1 MKKIIAYTFTTIAIL
16 IFIFSIAIMLIGSRA
31 MRNNEPLYIF
41 GYTFSIIPTDS
52 MIGDQDDSLDRYD
65 IAIVRS
71 ASFDEIE
78 IGDVVVFQSEV
89 SGVEIL
95 VIHRVIGLHPDGGY
109 QTQGDNNEFED
120 SEPVTEENFQGIYY
134 SKITFLK
141 PIASI
146 AANSRNLIF
155 GLLSVVLI
163 VLLVTEGSHII
174 RTISKE
180 KKAELEQQHQQDLE
194 SLREKERQKIKDQ
207 IMEEEKAK
215 NMDKNE
221 L

>member
-16 IFIFSIAIMLIGSRA
+16 IFIFSIAIMFIGSRA

-41 GYTFSIIPTDS
+41 GYTFSIIPSDS
-52 MIGDQDDSLDRYD
+52 MIGDQEDSLDRYD
-65 IAIVRS
+65 VAIIR
-71 ASFDEIE
+71 AANYDEIE

-89 SGVEIL
+89 SGVELLI
-95 VIHRVIGLHPDGGY
+95 IHRVIGLHEDGGFE
-109 QTQGDNNEFED
+109 TQGDNNDFID
-120 SEPVTEENFQGIYY
+120 PNPVTEENFQGIYY

-163 VLLVTEGSHII
+163 VLLVTEGMHII
-174 RTISKE
+174 KTISRE
-180 KKAELEQQHQQDLE
+180 KKAELEEKHQQELA
-194 SLREKERQKIKDQ
+194 SFKEKERQKIKDQ
-207 IMEEEKAK
+207 IYEEEKAK
-215 NMDKNE
+215 NKTKNE
-221 L
+221 S